1 MLKLLTGIALVFA
14 LVPILM
20 PQPADAQQARWGLGG
35 IDRDHMQQGG
45 MMHENW
51 GWVQMGPKQRQR
63 KQRHWTYMNKSAPAT
78 YHNAKSP
85 VRATPKNVA
94 AGARQYAEYCA
105 GCHGSDGRGRGR
117 SPGLLNYLVRTPE
130 AGDENLLRVI
140 SEGRRRMPAFKS
152 ALQDD
157 EIWQIIAYMRSG
169 FP

>member
-1 MLKLLTGIALVFA
+1 MRKLLTGIALVFA
-14 LVPILM
+14 LAPILM
-20 PQPADAQQARWGLGG
+20 PQPADAQQGVWGLGG
-35 IDRDHMQQGG
+35 IDRDHKQQGV

-63 KQRHWTYMNKSAPAT
+63 MQRHWIYKNKGAPET
-78 YHNAKSP
+78 YHNARSP
-85 VRATPKNVA
+85 VRATPENVA
-94 AGARQYAEYCA
+94 AGARLYVEYCA
-105 GCHGSDGRGRGR
+105 ACHGKDGRGRGR
-117 SPGLLNYLVRTPE
+117 SPELLNYLVQTPE

-157 EIWQIIAYMRSG
+157 EIGQIIAYMRSG